1 MNART
6 QLLSIIADIYDS
18 ALDETLW
25 RDVLQRI
32 VDHTGA
38 RSAAVTTR
46 RSTGEIHVGHSVGL
60 SPDFEKSYIDRYGQ
74 LSPMKG
80 IGPIGDQGLIYTT
93 EDWLPFEEFRK
104 TVFYQEWARP
114 QRLEDGVNIVLNKSA
129 EGLCHFSLTR
139 SRLVDDDL
147 RRTLA
152 WLVPHLQR
160 SARIGEMLNQRARI
174 AAPTEQLLDQL
185 KPAVFLLNGAGHITH
200 TNQSGRDI
208 LCREDFLRA
217 ERGLLVATDPALN
230 RVLHDAV
237 AASVLHDGATQG
249 ESIVLPF
256 IARDGERL
264 VGHLLPLT
272 TGRRRKIGAA
282 FEATAMLF
290 VSKTSLDAPA
300 AADVIK
306 RVFKLTPAEVR
317 VLLAV
322 VEHGGVP
329 DTARNLNIAESTV
342 KTHLARI
349 FAKTDTKR
357 QAELVKLTAAFS
369 SQVKS

>member
-1 MNART
+1 MNTRT
-6 QLLSIIADIYDS
+6 PLLSIIADIYDS
-18 ALDETLW
+18 AFDETLW
-25 RDVLQRI
+25 REVLQRI

-38 RSAAVTTR
+38 RSAALTAR

-60 SPDFEKSYIDRYGQ
+60 SPDFEKTYIERYGQ

-80 IGPIGDQGLIYTT
+80 IGPFGDPGLIYTT

-104 TVFYQEWARP
+104 SMFYQEWARP

-129 EGLCHFSLTR
+129 EGFCHFSLMR
-139 SRLVDDDL
+139 SVLVDDDL
-147 RRTLA
+147 RATLA

-160 SARIGEMLNQRARI
+160 RARIGELLSQRARI
-174 AAPTEQLLDQL
+174 AGPIEELLDQL
-185 KPAVFLLNGAGHITH
+185 KPAVFLLDGAGNITH
-200 TNQSGRDI
+200 ANQSGRD
-208 LCREDFLRA
+208 LLYREDFLRA
-217 ERGLLVATDPALN
+217 ERGHLVATDPKLN
-230 RVLHDAV
+230 RVLRDAV
-237 AASVLHDGATQG
+237 AASVLGDGATRS

-256 IARDGERL
+256 IAHDGERL
-264 VGHLLPLT
+264 VGHFLPLSA
-272 TGRRRKIGAA
+272 GRRREIGAT
-282 FEATAMLF
+282 FEATAMLL
-290 VSKTSLDAPA
+290 VKRTSLDAPA

-306 RVFKLTPAEVR
+306 RVFKLTPAELR
-317 VLLAV
+317 VMLAV

-329 DTARNLNIAESTV
+329 DTARNLNVAESTV